1 LEGRFSR
8 IDPTVSRL
16 TRTGTAFKSGR
27 YLTPQSGR
35 SSLAPTGSN
44 PVRRARLRVKPRPA
58 LANVPPDVS
67 WKSSWLA
74 LASDGWKWSGRWE
87 SNPRLK
93 LGKLG
98 YYHYTTPASG
108 SDSMRLATYQANRRP
123 DKGKAPC
130 GALPIVQVSVDF
142 ALVELVVRREL
153 QSTSEDSLE
162 IRGGPWRVV
171 AARAGDRRER
181 RLLVEHVVDN
191 EPHLELGVKFHADG

>member
-1 LEGRFSR
+1 LPQLRYFGYRKADGRHW
-8 IDPTVSRL
+8 
-16 TRTGTAFKSGR
+16 
-27 YLTPQSGR
+27 
-35 SSLAPTGSN
+35 
-44 PVRRARLRVKPRPA
+44 RLRVDGGQIRPSRTIRPRRRSAHWMKRTAVAAPR
-58 LANVPPDVS
+58 LSERDDELGRVLRQRRDTPGNEE
-67 WKSSWLA
+67 
-74 LASDGWKWSGRWE
+74 WSGRWE

-130 GALPIVQVSVDF
+130 GALPIVQVSIDF

-191 EPHLELGVKFHADG
+191 EPHLELGVEFHADG